1 MVVAKG
7 KGISEPRPEQDHE
20 PNVREPRRKVRFEA
34 TIHAGRKARIADWMN
49 HLDIDL
55 VPDPKN
61 KVRALLTADDCVRLL
76 EQGFEIR
83 LHHAHPVRPLDPA
96 LIETDESVRRWI
108 DEGLRGIDRSA
119 GPMSSTGPED
129 S

>member
-1 MVVAKG
+1 MPVAKG
-7 KGISEPRPEQDHE
+7 KRIKEQRSERGHG
-20 PNVREPRRKVRFEA
+20 PNDREPLRNVRFEA
-34 TIHAGRKARIADWMN
+34 TIHGGRKAKSADWMN
-49 HLDIDL
+49 YLDIDR

-96 LIETDESVRRWI
+96 LIETDESLRRWL
-108 DEGLRGIDRSA
+108 DEGLRGIDRPA
-119 GPMSSTGPED
+119 GPKKSTGPEGT
-129 S
+129 